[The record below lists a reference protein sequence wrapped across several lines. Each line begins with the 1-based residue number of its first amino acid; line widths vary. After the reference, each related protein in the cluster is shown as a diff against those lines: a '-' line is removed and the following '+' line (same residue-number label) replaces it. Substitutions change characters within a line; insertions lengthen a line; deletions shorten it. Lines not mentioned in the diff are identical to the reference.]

1 MKTRTALLIIL
12 FSFHSIFAQE
22 NNSVQQSHN
31 WFVGLNYSVLNF
43 NQRIDNNFVTLS
55 LEKKLNEH
63 FSISLNGGIG
73 SVRLQNNSR
82 SYFSDN
88 NEIST
93 LETIREEYSPYNR
106 LSLNIA
112 VKYSP
117 FDWAISPYL
126 VYTYGIEY
134 DYSSDYK
141 VNRSFNTYSK
151 NGGLINSV
159 QNSSVEK
166 MASGFYNRGKIG
178 IGASTNIISNFYL
191 DGNVMYNGADSFSG
205 TLGIKLGL

>member
-1 MKTRTALLIIL
+1 MKTRTALLIML

-55 LEKKLNEH
+55 LERKLNEH

-73 SVRLQNNSR
+73 SVRLQEISR
-82 SYFSDN
+82 SYFSN
-88 NEIST
+88 YNET
-93 LETIREEYSPYNR
+93 PTFETVRETFNPFNR
-106 LSLNIA
+106 VSLNLA

-126 VYTYGIEY
+126 IYTYGIEY

-141 VNRSFNTYSK
+141 TNRVLNTYNK
-151 NGGLINSV
+151 NGTLINSV
-159 QNSSVEK
+159 ENNSTAK
-166 MASGFYNRGKIG
+166 MASGFYNKSKIG
-178 IGASTNIISNFYL
+178 IGASANIISNFYL
-191 DGNVMYNGADSFSG
+191 DGNVLYNGADSFSG